1 MGFMEQASKVSAQSR
16 TALFRSEAIDYLKSQ
31 AYGNVILTSSKA
43 QWRMV
48 YTVGLL
54 VLAILMLLLFLS
66 TSRKAQSEG
75 VLLPK
80 SGIIR
85 LAPGSFG
92 VISDMRVKEGQ
103 VVAAGS
109 VLFVISRL
117 QATKDTAAPDVQV
130 SRLLEQRR
138 SSFGAEQGR
147 ADEQARQRMSAAKRR
162 VDELAGEIAHASR
175 QIEIQRTRTALS
187 QTVLTKYSILKG
199 QGFISPLQL
208 AEKQAEL
215 LDQRQRLVE
224 LERAHAGRK
233 REHAE
238 ALAVVDDLALQV
250 DRDAEALRRSLGTVE
265 QEIAQHDGQR
275 ETVIRA
281 PIAGTVTLNE
291 ATLGQRVT
299 PDTVVLTL
307 LPAATELEAELY
319 VPSRSIG
326 FIRPGMS
333 VMLRYRAYPYQKFG
347 QHRAVVREVAA
358 MSSRLTDASVS
369 LPPGSEPMYRI
380 RLRLQNQSIKAY
392 GAMRPLKAGMALD
405 ASIVLEE
412 RQLYEW
418 ILEPL
423 YSISGRT

>member
-1 MGFMEQASKVSAQSR
+1 MGTRDTSSDGTAPPRTTLFREQAV
-16 TALFRSEAIDYLKSQ
+16 DYLKSQ
-31 AYGNVILTSSKA
+31 TYGSVMLTSSRSH
-43 QWRMV
+43 WRLV
-48 YTVGLL
+48 HVIGAL
-54 VLAILMLLLFLS
+54 VLAMMLFLLFLS
-66 TSRKAQSEG
+66 TTRKAQSEG

-80 SGIIR
+80 SGVIR
-85 LAPGSFG
+85 LASGAYG
-92 VISDMRVKEGQ
+92 AIADIRVKEGQ
-103 VVAAGS
+103 VVTPGT

-117 QATKDTAAPDVQV
+117 QGSGDAAAPDLVV

-138 SSFGAEQGR
+138 SSFGAEQQQ
-147 ADEQARQRMSAAKRR
+147 AAEQARQRLHAARRR
-162 VDELAGEIAHASR
+162 VDELAGEVAGAARQLALQRSR
-175 QIEIQRTRTALS
+175 AALS
-187 QTVLTKYSILKG
+187 QSVLVKYKKLKG
-199 QGFISPLQL
+199 QGFISPMQL
-208 AEKQAEL
+208 AEKQAEQLDQQQRL
-215 LDQRQRLVE
+215 LD
-224 LERAHAGRK
+224 LERARTARQ

-238 ALAVVDDLALQV
+238 AEAVVGDLALQV
-250 DRDAEALRRSLGTVE
+250 ERDAAALKRSLGAVE

-291 ATLGQRVT
+291 ATLGQRVN
-299 PDTVVLTL
+299 PETVVLTL

-326 FIRPGMS
+326 FVQPGMP

-347 QHRAVVREVAA
+347 QHRAIVREVAA
-358 MSSRLTDASVS
+358 MSSRMTEASVS

-380 RLRLQNQSIKAY
+380 RLTLGNQHIKAY
-392 GAMRPLKAGMALD
+392 GAARPLKAGMTLD

-412 RQLYEW
+412 RKLYEW